1 MYEVSVVEFEV
12 QDGSDPVVLDAGW
25 EPFAAGLNDGVLR
38 VAIRRRVPLWA
49 RVLRKLR
56 SRVPAGTADEAAA
69 RDG

>member
-12 QDGSDPVVLDAGW
+12 ENGGDPIVLAPGW
-25 EPFAAGLNDGVLR
+25 KPFAAGLNEGVLR

-56 SRVPAGTADEAAA
+56 SRVPAAAADEVAA
-69 RDG
+69 RDS